1 MKRILVVDDEQ
12 DLCEILR
19 FNLEAEGFQVTTA
32 TSAEEALERGVAG
45 FDLLLLDVMLA
56 GMSGWRMAKVVRS
69 NPQTAGIPVIFLT
82 ARDSEDDT
90 IRGFA
95 VGADDY
101 IPKPFST
108 REVVARIK
116 AVLRRSAET
125 SQHILRHDGLIIDLD
140 RKTVCIDGQDIP
152 FTRTEYELLRIL
164 LEHPGK
170 VFSRQELI
178 DQVWPEDVIV
188 LDRTVDV
195 NITRLRKKIGRFASA
210 IVTRSGFGY
219 CFET

>member
-32 TSAEEALERGVAG
+32 TSAEEALDRGVAG

-152 FTRTEYELLRIL
+152 FTRTENELLRIL